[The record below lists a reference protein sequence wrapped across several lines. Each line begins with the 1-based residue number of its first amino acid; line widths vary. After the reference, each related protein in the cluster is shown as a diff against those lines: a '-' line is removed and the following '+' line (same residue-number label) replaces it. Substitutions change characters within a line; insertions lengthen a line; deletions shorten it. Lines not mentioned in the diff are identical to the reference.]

1 MKTFKKLLIAISIS
15 ALSITNVNA
24 QAVPKPATP
33 ELTLPHKSAN
43 QERYTYIDRPYKA
56 ANDIKYKQVPIN
68 KPKLVQYF
76 KKMPKKGL
84 LELGIAV
91 GIMALSEAVDYVL
104 DPANNTIQPITKL
117 RCQSGPPI
125 NLSANTPDELMDLIF
140 AHPTFKRNHTNPQR
154 DKFSYNAD
162 SRVISY
168 NGYSYGGCQLPKQDT
183 KQDVSLDDVADK
195 TIQAAKNNNPKAVR
209 VLQDYADNE
218 IQLYPD
224 VYPDKAP
231 NPNPNPN
238 PYELPNPE
246 VKPNPNPNPEVKPNP
261 NPNENNKT
269 DPTTKDEKTPF
280 ELPAFCKWASKVC
293 DFIDW
298 FKDDDLP
305 KNELP
310 PIDIKDLPI
319 DQSAADKKYYDAKAQ
334 CPSPEKIALAFGTID
349 FDYTNICN
357 FFTKIAPFIMASA
370 YLTGAFI
377 VLKSNN

>member
-1 MKTFKKLLIAISIS
+1 MKTCKKLLIAISIS
-15 ALSITNVNA
+15 VLSITNVNA
-24 QAVPKPATP
+24 QAVPKPVTP
-33 ELTLPHKSAN
+33 EPTLPDKSAN

-140 AHPTFKRNHTNPQR
+140 AHPTFKRNHSNPQR

-231 NPNPNPN
+231 NTRPNPN
-238 PYELPNPE
+238 PYELPNPNPE
-246 VKPNPNPNPEVKPNP
+246 IKPTPNPND
-261 NPNENNKT
+261 KT
-269 DPTTKDEKTPF
+269 DPTIKDEKTPF
-280 ELPAFCKWASKVC
+280 ELPAFCSWASKVC